1 MMMIVKKLQESFNNY
16 ELLIIMVFYTPWTF
30 LSFIHLLFVESSLSF
45 THTTTYDPWEKD
57 EQRNLTYSDLM
68 IYAFLS
74 QWQKFLKN
82 HWKAFFKMKTK
93 QKPKRE
99 EVRREWKSMPE
110 DYLVDIPRERRIAS
124 LTIDI
129 TIRKSSC
136 SKQWIKLV
144 VLHIDHHWPPWSFK
158 DDEDI
163 SVSYKRI

>member
-1 MMMIVKKLQESFNNY
+1 M
-16 ELLIIMVFYTPWTF
+16 
-30 LSFIHLLFVESSLSF
+30 
-45 THTTTYDPWEKD
+45 
-57 EQRNLTYSDLM
+57 
-68 IYAFLS
+68 
-74 QWQKFLKN
+74 
-82 HWKAFFKMKTK
+82 
-93 QKPKRE
+93 
-99 EVRREWKSMPE
+99 RREWKSMPE

-163 SVSYKRI
+163 SVSYKWIYSSYIVIYHDLYRNLGDYDTKVRETAVNLKYLNGKDIYLYLTDSCYSRTSQRQVAKPQYSFRDIVFRYLPELAYEIKF